1 MEAAHGNVVRS
12 KLIYI
17 IIIHLDINMY
27 LTLLTGIRKKIPK
40 KRNSFIWISFI
51 NIKKIIKK

>member
-27 LTLLTGIRKKIPK
+27 LTLLTGIRKKILK
-40 KRNSFIWISFI
+40 KKEILSYRFLL
-51 NIKKIIKK
+51 